1 MTSKIHFNLPAEYV
15 HHAADGILLGE
26 FNNWNADEGV
36 LLQKKEDGSLYAEI
50 ALTAGRSYQ
59 YRYLLSDGRWV
70 NDQRITI
77 LTQAYGAEVENCLVE
92 VPMPVTKKESIKK
105 ANPKKTAKPTDKKA
119 VVADDLRKM
128 EGIEKKIASL
138 LNIAGIVTYKDL
150 AKSTIKNLNSL
161 LEEAGNEYKMHNPGS
176 WPKQAKLAA
185 SGKWEELAV
194 LQAQLKAGK

>member
-36 LLQKKEDGSLYAEI
+36 VLQKKEDGSLHAEI

-70 NDQRITI
+70 NDQRNTI

-92 VPMPVTKKESIKK
+92 VPMPAT
-105 ANPKKTAKPTDKKA
+105 KKTAKPTDKKA

-128 EGIEKKIASL
+128 EGIGKKIASL
-138 LNIAGIVTYKDL
+138 LNKAGIVTYKDL
-150 AKSTIKNLNSL
+150 AKSTIKNLNRL